1 MVSLEQ
7 SSEKDLP
14 NTDDWSK
21 TIFSALGENE
31 PVCVRPLWASVLL
44 LLKRSQ
50 TDESIFE
57 AVNFLKAFVPGLWR
71 KRVYPIFKP
80 RLLIL
85 FNSCL
90 TLNKCSSRRWF
101 RLRLNYLPSHAP
113 SSC

>member
-1 MVSLEQ
+1 MATKQFWKLARHKESQIRAAFFQFAMVSLEQ

-21 TIFSALGENE
+21 TIFSSLGENE

-71 KRVYPIFKP
+71 KRVEPIFKL
-80 RLLIL
+80 RLL
-85 FNSCL
+85 F
-90 TLNKCSSRRWF
+90 
-101 RLRLNYLPSHAP
+101 
-113 SSC
+113 